1 MFGRHHMVSEWV
13 LASKIFQELKL
24 WALAGARGV
33 QHFSEEWCMVLGV
46 SLLLHWLVLRVA
58 WIFLVHLPLPSIK
71 PWYAICIPLKKTVHL
86 FYQSEGTWH
95 KVINTKCS

>member
-58 WIFLVHLPLPSIK
+58 WIFVVHLPLPSIK
-71 PWYAICIPLKKTVHL
+71 LWYAICILLVKNSSLLLP
-86 FYQSEGTWH
+86 E
-95 KVINTKCS
+95 